1 MLRHNGAG
9 MNRSHPIVVVVDD
22 SPSIKSLFERSTADL
37 GIELKTFSSAAG
49 SLSYLQEHRPA
60 LLFLNIIMP
69 DKDGLTFLRE
79 LRENPLH
86 EQTPVIMISSKDYA
100 QDRFAAREL
109 GAVEFIAKPMPMQT
123 ISDAIIRYIR

>member
-1 MLRHNGAG
+1 
-9 MNRSHPIVVVVDD
+9 MNRSHPTVVVIDD
-22 SPSIKSLFERSTADL
+22 SPSVKSLFERSTAAL

-49 SLSYLQEHRPA
+49 SLAYLQDHCPD

-79 LRENPLH
+79 LRENSLH

-100 QDRFAAREL
+100 QDRFAAQEL
-109 GAVEFIAKPMPMQT
+109 GAVEFMPKPMPMQA
-123 ISDAIIRYIR
+123 IADAIERYIK

>member
-1 MLRHNGAG
+1 
-9 MNRSHPIVVVVDD
+9 MNRSNSTIVVVDD
-22 SPSIKSLFERSTADL
+22 SPSVKSLFERSTAEL
-37 GIELKTFSSAAG
+37 GIELKTFTSAAS
-49 SLSYLQEHRPA
+49 SLNYLEAHCPA

-100 QDRFAAREL
+100 QDRYAAREL
-109 GAVEFIAKPMPMQT
+109 GAVEFMAKPMPMQA
-123 ISDAIIRYIR
+123 ISDAVRRYIK